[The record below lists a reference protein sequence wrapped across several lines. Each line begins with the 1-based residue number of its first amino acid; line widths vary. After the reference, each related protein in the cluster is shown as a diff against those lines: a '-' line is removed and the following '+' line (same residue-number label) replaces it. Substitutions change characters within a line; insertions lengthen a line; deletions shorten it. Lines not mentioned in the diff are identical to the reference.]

1 MSTKN
6 PWITPLQRSYDSI
19 KAKLISSIRERI
31 PEMNDFSEGNIFI
44 ILLSVYA
51 AVAEVLHYYID
62 NIAREAFLPT
72 ARRYSSVYNHAKL
85 VDYHIKCAVPST
97 VDVILYLEDPAESDI
112 VIPISTFKSTDNKP
126 WQSTK
131 EVVIQKGTHSVRVPL
146 RQIEA
151 KSISQSLTYTSANPQ
166 FILQS
171 QKDDRK
177 YAEGTMTLE
186 VNKELWRLVDTFAY
200 SGPNDKVF
208 KVEPDNTGVPVVMFG
223 DNTSGK
229 RPEPNSSITASFKL
243 TYGKSGNIS
252 SGSFTSVPTE
262 ITKINDKIKISSPY
276 ASTGGSDVEDLNMIK
291 THIPLSIKSLGV
303 AITKDD
309 YESVTRLIPGV
320 NKAYVNYRC
329 GKYIEVYITPDN
341 PSKDPDDRGWG
352 QASEALID
360 YVSSYLNKVKVLTT
374 NIVVGSTHAAKVYL
388 EAEITG
394 KPSYNASDIQNQ
406 VKSALVEAYNYT
418 TSDINKPVRLSDLY
432 SLIDTQSMVDYLKIT
447 GLYLLPYPIPEKTTQ
462 VELEVSYFKQSS
474 FDNSKADTE
483 EFRLEFTSDTL
494 YHIISSNG
502 TVYKGIVG
510 RLHSI
515 TTPITSFQIT
525 IAGVGYIEGDIYRL
539 YLSDINQDITP
550 ANYNIPIF
558 SNNSIYLNIHEV
570 V

>member
-97 VDVILYLEDPAESDI
+97 VDVILYLDDPAESDI

-131 EVVIQKGTHSVRVPL
+131 EVTIQKGTRSVRVPL

-151 KSISQSLTYTSANPQ
+151 QSISQSLTYTSANPQ
-166 FILQS
+166 FILQT
-171 QKDDRK
+171 QNDDRK

-223 DNTSGK
+223 DNASGK

-262 ITKINDKIKISSPY
+262 ITEINDKIKISSPY

-341 PSKDPDDRGWG
+341 LSKDPDDKGWG

-374 NIVVGSTHAAKVYL
+374 NIVVGSTHVAKIYL

-474 FDNSKADTE
+474 FNNSKADTE
-483 EFRLEFTSDTL
+483 EFRLEFTSDTE
-494 YHIISSNG
+494 YRIISSNG
-502 TVYKGIVG
+502 TVYTGTVG
-510 RLHSI
+510 QLCSI

-525 IAGVGYIEGDIYRL
+525 IAGVGYIAGNIYRL